1 VDVRAVIFDID
12 GTLIDSVE
20 GHARSWAEAFAEFG
34 IESSVDAV
42 RKQIGK
48 GSDKLMPVF
57 VPAGMPEESKK
68 ALQEKRATIFREK
81 YWPSIKAF
89 PELFLMLR
97 SVSVKAVLASSC
109 LKEELN
115 IYTERA
121 GILDLYDAAIT
132 SDDAASSKPS
142 PDIYQAVLE
151 RLAPVAANSCIA
163 IGDTPYDAL
172 GATRAG
178 IKAFGVLTGG
188 FNAEELRRAGCST
201 VVARIND
208 LLKDDDW
215 LRRT

>member
-34 IESSVDAV
+34 IEASVDAV
-42 RKQIGK
+42 RKQIWK

-81 YWPSIKAF
+81 YWQSIKAF
-89 PELFLMLR
+89 PGVRELFLMLR

-142 PDIYQAVLE
+142 PDIYQDV
-151 RLAPVAANSCIA
+151 
-163 IGDTPYDAL
+163 
-172 GATRAG
+172 
-178 IKAFGVLTGG
+178 
-188 FNAEELRRAGCST
+188 
-201 VVARIND
+201 
-208 LLKDDDW
+208 
-215 LRRT
+215 